1 MHEIF
6 DMLLAVFDRAA
17 LMLICLFFLIRIRLF
32 RELLH
37 KTAHSF
43 QRVTGRNRHLLNVR
57 TVQYTGSGVPVEGSL
72 VNVRIIAV
80 MSGGILFGPWV
91 GIITGV
97 IAGVHRYLIDI
108 GGVTAIPC
116 FITSIIAGI
125 MSGVINRKIPESATL
140 ARGDYRRHDL
150 RKPHHDAGGGMG
162 AVHRAWPR
170 YRLQNRRA
178 DDPGQRLYRVY
189 CTAGAER

>member
-6 DMLLAVFDRAA
+6 NMLLAVFDRAA

-37 KTAHSF
+37 KSAHSPKELLA
-43 QRVTGRNRHLLNVR
+43 VTAIFSLFALFSTVR
-57 TVQYTGSGVPVEGSL
+57 VPVEGSL

-97 IAGVHRYLIDI
+97 IAGIHRYLIDI

-116 FITSIIAGI
+116 FITSILAGCI
-125 MSGVINRKIPESATL
+125 SG
-140 ARGDYRRHDL
+140 
-150 RKPHHDAGGGMG
+150 
-162 AVHRAWPR
+162 
-170 YRLQNRRA
+170 
-178 DDPGQRLYRVY
+178 
-189 CTAGAER
+189 

>member
-6 DMLLAVFDRAA
+6 NMLLAVFDRAA

-37 KTAHSF
+37 KSAHSPKELLA
-43 QRVTGRNRHLLNVR
+43 VTAIFSLFALFS
-57 TVQYTGSGVPVEGSL
+57 TWSGVPVEGSL

-97 IAGVHRYLIDI
+97 IAGIHRYLIDI
-108 GGVTAIPC
+108 GGVTAILLYHQH
-116 FITSIIAGI
+116 
-125 MSGVINRKIPESATL
+125 SGGLYIGLDQPENPQSTAL
-140 ARGDYRRHDL
+140 ARRYSRRH
-150 RKPHHDAGGGMG
+150 
-162 AVHRAWPR
+162 V
-170 YRLQNRRA
+170 
-178 DDPGQRLYRVY
+178 V
-189 CTAGAER
+189 